1 MFVLHANW
9 HSDQLHLWAESSA
22 LFLKSAQANNGKKNV
37 EAADDSKSEVIL
49 NHPFACGEEELR
61 QLVAS
66 VGFGVAENA
75 PSSSMQLVLPFDHKN
90 PAPSDRL
97 AVAMDTDVDNGAD
110 LHLDT
115 VQVPTIIVA
124 VNEVQE
130 KLLAFENA
138 GGLDHEH
145 TGHEFQ
151 FWCAAARF
159 GLELMEDQ
167 RVVPTVQQD
176 RSGMVKAHWRP
187 WLHDAAI
194 AERAAT
200 LLAGMPPICRAV
212 TDAHAGDG
220 WLVLESFL
228 NACVDS
234 FLRQVMLAE
243 NYVEAIED
251 RDPTTDP
258 HVAWLGGLLGNNI
271 EVKNLAVG
279 DVSLVR
285 GVRQWL
291 AILEDIGE
299 GRPMHLLLQ
308 LDEPSSALF
317 TKQEGEED
325 KHPWRLSFQ
334 LITTEEP
341 PAIIEAETIWGQAS
355 GRGGANQAAEKT
367 AELLLSELARV
378 SRLWPKFEDALE
390 ETSPTGIDLTTAEAY
405 MFLRDIKPLLEE
417 SGVQCTV
424 PEWWGASSTRIGA
437 KLFIEGDGPSPE
449 MLTNSL
455 VAGRKGGFGLHS
467 VVNYSWQIA
476 LGDQPLTM
484 EAFEALARKGSPL
497 VRINNRWVEMRK
509 EDLEAGLKF
518 LKQHP
523 GGQMSLLEALRL
535 AHGAADDASG
545 IPVVGM
551 DAKGWVAEVFGPIDA
566 VDRMPQ
572 LEQPKLFQ
580 GSLRPYQLSGLRWLA
595 FLGRYGLGA
604 CLADDMGLGKTIQ
617 LIALL
622 QIERQDCPEGERVG
636 PTLLVAPMSVL
647 GNWNRELTRFAP
659 ELTVHIHHGLDR
671 PQGEKLKEVA
681 EKSDVV
687 ITTYA
692 LVARDQEDLEKIS
705 WRRVALDEAQHI
717 KNPPTKQT
725 AAIRAIQSDHRIA
738 LTGTPVENRLT
749 ELWSI
754 MEFCTPG
761 YLGTLADFKRRFAV
775 PIERHRD
782 RNRAEKLRNLVRPFV
797 LRRLKTDL
805 NVISDLPPLIESREH
820 VPLTNEQ
827 ITLYDQVVEEMLSK
841 VDRAEGLR
849 RRGLVLS
856 ALVKLKQ
863 ICNHPLHFLRQTQLP
878 DIATED
884 ALKNIGE
891 SDDSLDTALAIP
903 ESRGDRSLS
912 SRSGKSTR
920 LIEMLEEVVA
930 AGDRA
935 LIFTQYRQMGHLLV
949 TMIRRELDTESLFLH
964 GGTPQAKRDQ
974 FVDRFQDPQGT
985 APIFVLSLKAGGVG
999 LNLTAANHVFHY
1011 DRWWNP
1017 AVENQATDR
1026 AFRIGQLRTVN
1037 VHKMISDGT
1046 LEERIDQMIQQKM
1059 ELATQIISSG
1069 EAWLTELSTGQ
1080 LREILSLRTTALEDV

>member
-1 MFVLHANW
+1 MF
-9 HSDQLHLWAESSA
+9 
-22 LFLKSAQANNGKKNV
+22 V
-37 EAADDSKSEVIL
+37 EAAASKRGEKHSRVATEEASEEAVVA
-49 NHPFACGEEELR
+49 HPFACDVESLR
-61 QLVAS
+61 QIAADTGLPVDER
-66 VGFGVAENA
+66 VK
-75 PSSSMQLVLPFDHKN
+75 SSSIQLVLPWDRHA

-97 AVAMDTDVDNGAD
+97 AVAMGTDAD
-110 LHLDT
+110 HADDLSLNT
-115 VQVPTIIVA
+115 VQVPTLAISP
-124 VNEVQE
+124 NEMLE
-130 KLLAFENA
+130 RLLDLEAA
-138 GGLDHEH
+138 SGLEH
-145 TGHEFQ
+145 ASVGHEFQ
-151 FWCAAARF
+151 YWCSAARF
-159 GLELMEDQ
+159 ALELMEDQ
-167 RVVPTVQQD
+167 RIVPTVQQE
-176 RSGMVKAHWRP
+176 RSGAVRAHWRP

-212 TDAHAGDG
+212 ADAHAGDG

-243 NYVEAIED
+243 NYVEAID
-251 RDPTTDP
+251 GRDPAADP
-258 HVAWLGGLLGNNI
+258 HVAWLGGLLGSET
-271 EVKNLAVG
+271 EVKSLAVG

-291 AILEDIGE
+291 AMLEDIGE
-299 GRPMHLLLQ
+299 GRPMHLLLR
-308 LDEPSSALF
+308 LDEPANTLF
-317 TKQEGEED
+317 TRQEGEED
-325 KHPWRLSFQ
+325 KHAWRLSFQ
-334 LITTEEP
+334 LITTEDP
-341 PAIIEAETIWGQAS
+341 PTILDAETIWAQAS
-355 GRGGANQAAEKT
+355 GRGGANRGAEKT

-378 SRLWPKFEDALE
+378 SRIWPKFEDALE
-390 ETSPTGIDLTTAEAY
+390 DTAPTGLDLTTAEAY
-405 MFLRDIKPLLEE
+405 AFLRDIRPLLEE
-417 SGVQCTV
+417 SGVQCAV
-424 PEWWGASSTRIGA
+424 PDWWGSSSTRIGA

-449 MLTNSL
+449 MLASAL
-455 VAGRKGGFGLHS
+455 AAGRKGGFGLHS

-497 VRINNRWVEMRK
+497 VRLNNRWVEMRK
-509 EDLEAGLKF
+509 EDLDAGLKF

-535 AHGAADDASG
+535 AHGAADDQTG
-545 IPVVGM
+545 IPVLGM
-551 DAKGWVAEVFGPIDA
+551 DAKGWVADVFGPVDT

-572 LEQPKLFQ
+572 LEQPSLFQ

-622 QIERQDCPEGERVG
+622 QIERQMAPEGERVG

-659 ELTVHIHHGLDR
+659 ELSVHIHHGLDR
-671 PQGEKLKEVA
+671 PQGDKLKEVA

-692 LVARDQEDLEKIS
+692 LVARDQESLEKIA
-705 WRRVALDEAQHI
+705 WHRVALDEAQHI

-725 AAIRAIQSDHRIA
+725 AAIRAIQSGHRIA

-761 YLGTLADFKRRFAV
+761 YLGSLGDFKRRFVV

-782 RNRAEKLRNLVRPFV
+782 RGRAEKLRNLVRPFV

-827 ITLYDQVVEEMLSK
+827 IALYDQVVEEMLSK

-878 DIATED
+878 ELASEESLRSEED
-884 ALKNIGE
+884 
-891 SDDSLDTALAIP
+891 SDDAIAIP
-903 ESRGDRSLS
+903 ESNGDRLLS
-912 SRSGKSTR
+912 SRSGKSMR
-920 LIEMLEEVVA
+920 LMEMLEEVLA

-1037 VHKMISDGT
+1037 VHKMISEGT

-1080 LREILSLRTTALEDV
+1080 LREILSLRTTALEEA